1 MTRYLKNCFLLLLPI
16 LGWNLLLTSSLP
28 EGFSRDIFWNEISS
42 FVGLPENI
50 LRGLIM
56 VLPAFMILSLK
67 TKTQRLGGWLYLLG
81 VVVYG
86 LSWLLLILTPDS
98 SWSQSMMGFMA
109 PAYTTILWL
118 VGIGLIGEQ
127 SFFKIKH
134 VSTIYILLATVF
146 VFFHTWHTYIVFHRL

>member
-1 MTRYLKNCFLLLLPI
+1 
-16 LGWNLLLTSSLP
+16 
-28 EGFSRDIFWNEISS
+28 
-42 FVGLPENI
+42 
-50 LRGLIM
+50 M

-146 VFFHTWHTYIVFHRL
+146 VFFHIWHTYIVFHRL